1 MKPIIIRNIVVI
13 ESLAPWLHRSSE
25 MRHPWQLGGVNE
37 LPNLTLLNL
46 VVALEIIRAIN
57 VLLDYVWLQVA
68 QFFQQQLDL
77 ISNG

>member
-1 MKPIIIRNIVVI
+1 
-13 ESLAPWLHRSSE
+13 